1 MADTDTYVVAPR
13 AIVGKRVATLRREG
27 VLPANI
33 FGRGLESVAV
43 QMPYRTAREL
53 LIAHGKDNL
62 VQLQI
67 EGEAAP
73 RPVVVRNFQ
82 RHPVTRDVLHLD
94 FYQVDLARPIQ
105 GTVPVRL
112 TGEAPAVHVYQAIV
126 LTGADSIHV
135 EALPADLPEH
145 LEISI
150 EGMTEEDSVLTVADL
165 TIPPGVRVLTDPE
178 TMVARI
184 TRGRLQAEADEIL
197 EGEEPETEEGAAEEG
212 SDEAAT
218 EEEKE

>member
-13 AIVGKRVATLRREG
+13 EIVGKRVATLRREG

-53 LIAHGKDNL
+53 LIAHGADNL

-67 EGEAAP
+67 EGESVP
-73 RPVVVRNFQ
+73 RPVVVRAYQ
-82 RHPVTRDVLHLD
+82 RHPVTREVLHLD

-112 TGEAPAVHVYQAIV
+112 IGEAPAVHVFQAIL

-145 LEISI
+145 IEISVD
-150 EGMTEEDSVLTVADL
+150 GMTEEDSVITVADL
-165 TIPPGVRVLTDPE
+165 EIPPGVRVLTDPE

-184 TRGRLQAEADEIL
+184 ARGRLRAEGDELL
-197 EGEEPETEEGAAEEG
+197 EGEEPEEGG
-212 SDEAAT
+212 DDSGEAAT
-218 EEEKE
+218 EEKE